1 MIPPNKSSTPPRACG
16 NNNGGRQKARPDRA
30 RGDEEGSSLQQ
41 RNPSMHGRA
50 GTQPPSRAVGKLN
63 TGHRSL
69 RAEAIR
75 WEASASPPAAGI
87 ETRSIAPA
95 RHYPSG
101 AGQRMRF
108 LVPAQ
113 GCVRRD
119 ISRHAVLALPRRLL
133 ASPMMALDG
142 WMSYAST
149 RPSDD
154 RRRALATPAGIR
166 YQGGA
171 RYRLPF

>member
-1 MIPPNKSSTPPRACG
+1 MIPPNKSSTSPRACG
-16 NNNGGRQKARPDRA
+16 NNNGGRQKAWPDRA
-30 RGDEEGSSLQQ
+30 RGDEDGSSLQQ

-50 GTQPPSRAVGKLN
+50 GMQPPSRAVGKLN

-69 RAEAIR
+69 RVEAIR

-87 ETRSIAPA
+87 EMCSIAPA

-101 AGQRMRF
+101 AGQRLRF

-133 ASPMMALDG
+133 LRQRWHWTVGCRTPPRDQATTVVAHSQHQQASA
-142 WMSYAST
+142 T
-149 RPSDD
+149 R
-154 RRRALATPAGIR
+154 
-166 YQGGA
+166 GGA